1 MKSADIPS
9 GFPMPDASH
18 LFHKLARK
26 QATLI
31 KANSRSVKM
40 TTGWKIIAVRPRT
53 GRGAVQQGRFLVA
66 ISDKAE
72 AVRAVQ
78 ARVPDAEVTVE
89 SEASAEL
96 LKTHLMRPGEVFVLS
111 I

>member
-1 MKSADIPS
+1 M
-9 GFPMPDASH
+9 
-18 LFHKLARK
+18 
-26 QATLI
+26 
-31 KANSRSVKM
+31 KANSRNVKM
-40 TTGWKIIAVRPRT
+40 TTGWNIIAVRPRT
-53 GRGAVQQGRFLVA
+53 GRSAVQQGRFLVA

-72 AVRAVQ
+72 AVREVQ

-96 LKTHLMRPGEVFVLS
+96 LKTHLVRPGEVFVLS